1 MRPDLIL
8 VPIPVP
14 NPVAVGVG
22 GGDESIV
29 PLGIS
34 RFWNSV
40 DTESFRCRRGQN
52 VKSTLSMK
60 F

>member
-22 GGDESIV
+22 GGGESIV

-34 RFWNSV
+34 SFWNSV
-40 DTESFRCRRGQN
+40 DTEFFRCRRGQE
-52 VKSTLSMK
+52 
-60 F
+60 